1 MTKNLFEKILKSI
14 FLCILIYIVYRSEIV
29 WLGEQREFY
38 LKYFFLFLLINIFIF
53 IYYKVSNHT
62 KKIIRI
68 NFIQ

>member
-38 LKYFFLFLLINIFIF
+38 LKYFFIFID
-53 IYYKVSNHT
+53 
-62 KKIIRI
+62 
-68 NFIQ
+68 